1 LLFSRLIV
9 ILIQMKG
16 SKGEFFIMKK
26 LLILLLL
33 LVLFPAS
40 LFAAEKSIK
49 PLALKA
55 ALLVDMDSGKVL
67 YAQNADRLIQ
77 PASLSKILALYLIN
91 EDLQQGRI
99 KLSDAITISSR
110 AVKTRGSKM
119 LYEEGAQVSLD
130 DLIKGMAIHSANDC
144 TVAIAEYSAGSVEK
158 FVARMNAKTR
168 ELGMKQSY
176 FVNPHG
182 LPDSHQQ
189 STARE
194 IFVLSREYLRHFPD
208 SLSIHSMLSF
218 TYHDTI
224 LRNRNDLLRDYPDV
238 DGLKTGY
245 VRAAG
250 FHLVATAKRGDKRL
264 IAVVLGA
271 KNRQVRSKQM
281 RKLLD
286 YGFGQIG
293 EGQPRVLIGA

>member
-1 LLFSRLIV
+1 MLNI
-9 ILIQMKG
+9 
-16 SKGEFFIMKK
+16 KK
-26 LLILLLL
+26 YWLCLLILLFFL
-33 LVLFPAS
+33 PAS
-40 LFAAEKSIK
+40 AFSAVKHQQHF
-49 PLALKA
+49 ALKA
-55 ALLVDMDSGKVL
+55 AIVVDMDSGKVL

-77 PASLSKILALYLIN
+77 PASLSKILALYLID

-99 KLSDAITISSR
+99 KLSDLVTISSR

-119 LYEEGAQVSLD
+119 LYEAGAQVSLE

-158 FVARMNAKTR
+158 FVVRMNAKAR
-168 ELGMKQSY
+168 ELGMKQSH
-176 FVNPHG
+176 FVNHHG
-182 LPDSHQQ
+182 LPDSHQR
-189 STARE
+189 STAWE

-218 TYHDTI
+218 TYHDMI

-250 FHLVATAKRGDKRL
+250 FHLVATAKRGDRRL

-286 YGFGQIG
+286 YGFGRIG
-293 EGQPRVLIGA
+293 EGQPRVMIGA